1 MAKDN
6 KKKYAYQK
14 KSKTD
19 AKTKD
24 IKALVKKEVKYQSKK
39 KIETKTINVVSSVQ
53 AGQNSALVPYAALSG
68 LQYMVQDIFSVKQ
81 GTADSTVI
89 GSANRIGDKIQGVG
103 FLMDYYLTV
112 PTFYTLAGTSYPIPF
127 VKVRITVFKQAYGTP
142 VLNTPLLYDTNFL
155 TTNTSTQQP
164 INWNEGYVKDVLL
177 DKVYIIHQQ
186 LGFVPGS
193 SFQVPALSNVYHF
206 KKYIKYDH
214 PIKFNDNSSTAP
226 NSTDMPISVCISA
239 EVDESFSGLT
249 PSGTKILFTTGY
261 TRAWF
266 KDA

>member
-1 MAKDN
+1 MKDKY
-6 KKKYAYQK
+6 KKFAYQK
-14 KSKTD
+14 KGKAA
-19 AKTKD
+19 AKVKN
-24 IKALVKKEVKYQSKK
+24 IKALVKQEVKIQSKK
-39 KIETKTINVVSSVQ
+39 KIETKTINVNSASQ
-53 AGQNSALVPYAALSG
+53 PGQNNALLPYGALSG
-68 LQYMVQDIFSVKQ
+68 VQYWAQDIFSVKQ
-81 GTADSTVI
+81 GPNDSTII

-112 PTFYTLAGTSYPIPF
+112 PSFYTLSGTSYPIPF

-142 VLNTPLLYDTNFL
+142 VLNQPLLYDTNFL
-155 TTNTSTQQP
+155 TTNTSTLQP

-186 LGFVPGS
+186 LGFVPGA
-193 SFQVPALSNVYHF
+193 SFQVPPLSNVFHF
-206 KKYIKYDH
+206 RKYIKYDH

-226 NSTDMPISVCISA
+226 DSTDMPVNVCISA

-249 PSGTKILFTTGY
+249 PSGTKILFSTGY

>member
-1 MAKDN
+1 MKDKY
-6 KKKYAYQK
+6 KKFAYQK
-14 KSKTD
+14 KGKAV
-19 AKTKD
+19 AKVKN
-24 IKALVKKEVKYQSKK
+24 IKALVKQEVKIQSKR

-53 AGQNSALVPYAALSG
+53 PGQNSALVPYGALSG
-68 LQYMVQDIFSVKQ
+68 VQYMVSDIFSVKQ
-81 GTADSTVI
+81 GPDDSTLI
-89 GSANRIGDKIQGVG
+89 GSQNRIGDKIQGVG

-112 PTFYTLAGTSYPIPF
+112 PSFYTLSGTSYPIPF
-127 VKVRITVFKQAYGTP
+127 VKVRITVFKQAFGTP
-142 VLNTPLLYDTNFL
+142 VLNSPLLYDTNFL
-155 TTNTSTQQP
+155 ITNTATLQP
-164 INWNEGYVKDVLL
+164 INWNNGYVKDVIM
-177 DKVYIIHQQ
+177 DKVFIIHQQ

-193 SFQVPALSNVYHF
+193 TFAVPPLSNVYHF
-206 KKYIKYDH
+206 KKYFKYDH

-226 NSTDMPISVCISA
+226 DSTDMPISVVISA